1 MLKIN
6 PVNTIDYMD
15 HDPIE
20 ADYIAGRYNEYLAKA
35 AHYYYLASIE
45 KDPKKKEWVRTRE
58 SVNYI
63 VACQYG
69 SLLGHTE
76 DEVMDLLENTI
87 KAIERAADAGKPYR
101 LPGDTIAY
109 YPDGTS
115 ILLHWSDK

>member
-1 MLKIN
+1 MERIN

-15 HDPIE
+15 QKPVE
-20 ADYIAGRYNEYLAKA
+20 ADYIASRYNEYLARA
-35 AHYYYLASIE
+35 AHYHYIASIE
-45 KDPKKKEWVRTRE
+45 KDPKEKELSRTRE

-76 DEVMDLLENTI
+76 DEAMGLLEDTI
-87 KAIERAADAGKPYR
+87 KAIERATDAGKPYR

-115 ILLHWSDK
+115 ILLHWSDL

>member
-1 MLKIN
+1 MERIN

-15 HDPIE
+15 QKPIE

-35 AHYYYLASIE
+35 AHFHYIASIE
-45 KDPKKKEWVRTRE
+45 KDPKEKELSRTRE

-76 DEVMDLLENTI
+76 DETESLLDSAI
-87 KAIERAADAGKPYR
+87 KAIKRATNAGKPYS
-101 LPGDTIAY
+101 LPDDTIAY

-115 ILLHWSDK
+115 ILLHWSEK

>member
-1 MLKIN
+1 MERIN
-6 PVNTIDYMD
+6 PVNAIDYMD
-15 HDPIE
+15 QKPIE
-20 ADYIAGRYNEYLAKA
+20 ADYIASRYNEYLARA
-35 AHYYYLASIE
+35 AHYHYLAGIE
-45 KDPKKKEWVRTRE
+45 KDPKEKEWSRTRE

-76 DEVMDLLENTI
+76 GEAGDLLENTI

-115 ILLHWSDK
+115 ILLHWSER

>member
-1 MLKIN
+1 MERIN

-35 AHYYYLASIE
+35 AHYHYLAGIE
-45 KDPKKKEWVRTRE
+45 KDPKEKEWSRTRE

-76 DEVMDLLENTI
+76 DEAWDLLEDTI
-87 KAIERAADAGKPYR
+87 KAIERAAAAGKPYR
-101 LPGDTIAY
+101 LPYDDVAY

>member
-101 LPGDTIAY
+101 LPSDTIAY

-115 ILLHWSDK
+115 ILLHWSEL